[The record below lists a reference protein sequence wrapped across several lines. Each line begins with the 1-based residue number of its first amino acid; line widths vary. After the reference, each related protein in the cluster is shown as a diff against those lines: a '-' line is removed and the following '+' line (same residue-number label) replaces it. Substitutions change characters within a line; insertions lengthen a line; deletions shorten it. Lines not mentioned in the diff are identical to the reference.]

1 MNLLRTGMD
10 HWGRE
15 VVIGVHGWLFWLAL
29 GLSAILVVGHMLF
42 RAVRRGGRPRSGGD
56 DG

>member
-1 MNLLRTGMD
+1 MDLLRTGID

-15 VVIGVHGWLFWLAL
+15 VVIGVQGRLFWVAL
-29 GLSAILVVGHMLF
+29 GLSVVMIAVHMLF
-42 RAVRRGGRPRSGGD
+42 RAVRRGGRRRNGGD